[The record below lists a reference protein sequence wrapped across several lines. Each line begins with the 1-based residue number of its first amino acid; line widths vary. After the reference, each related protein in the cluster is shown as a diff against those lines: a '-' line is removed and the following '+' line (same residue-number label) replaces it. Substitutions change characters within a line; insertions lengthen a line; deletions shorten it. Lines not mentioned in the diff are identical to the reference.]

1 MNKNNV
7 FTLTAGLI
15 LAAVTGCTKAPT
27 EVGSRTD
34 ALDSKLWDQSK
45 WISVVDAPVVTGAI
59 GGANERAA
67 DGASWF
73 LTTMKNEKAVSSVKW
88 MTAGLGVYQLYVNGQ
103 IVGKE
108 ILKPGFTHYE
118 KTKRSFTY
126 DITDAFSTKAGAENT
141 LSVQVTPG
149 WWADKIITPG
159 GHDGMIGRKV
169 AFRGIVEVTYTD
181 GTTAVFGTDTENWKA
196 GIAGPV
202 THAAIFDGEEYDARI
217 LPGYETPETLS
228 APEEN
233 NEFKGEILP
242 SDGAEIYLRT
252 DLALDPQ
259 KAYVWKGVTGDN
271 EENYGTVVI
280 TREYKAG
287 EEMVIQPE
295 ETPVIDFGQNCP
307 AEPAFV
313 FSAKQAN
320 QRTCLPAELLN
331 DGTGA
336 KSRGMA
342 GPEGS

>member
-118 KTKRSFTY
+118 KTKRSFTC
-126 DITDAFSTKAGAENT
+126 DITDAFST
-141 LSVQVTPG
+141 
-149 WWADKIITPG
+149 
-159 GHDGMIGRKV
+159 
-169 AFRGIVEVTYTD
+169 
-181 GTTAVFGTDTENWKA
+181 
-196 GIAGPV
+196 
-202 THAAIFDGEEYDARI
+202 
-217 LPGYETPETLS
+217 
-228 APEEN
+228 
-233 NEFKGEILP
+233 
-242 SDGAEIYLRT
+242 
-252 DLALDPQ
+252 
-259 KAYVWKGVTGDN
+259 
-271 EENYGTVVI
+271 
-280 TREYKAG
+280 
-287 EEMVIQPE
+287 
-295 ETPVIDFGQNCP
+295 
-307 AEPAFV
+307 
-313 FSAKQAN
+313 
-320 QRTCLPAELLN
+320 
-331 DGTGA
+331 
-336 KSRGMA
+336 
-342 GPEGS
+342 